1 MNVDQFPL
9 LNGIRH
15 YDSTSSISY
24 DMLLITNTDTLLF
37 SQLISDRINFM
48 RIRYSC
54 SAVQMSWREVLEN
67 TAAQKVVYC
76 VHVGKIFTC

>member
-15 YDSTSSISY
+15 YDNTSSISY

-48 RIRYSC
+48 RIHYSC
-54 SAVQMSWREVLEN
+54 SADEL
-67 TAAQKVVYC
+67 AGGA
-76 VHVGKIFTC
+76 